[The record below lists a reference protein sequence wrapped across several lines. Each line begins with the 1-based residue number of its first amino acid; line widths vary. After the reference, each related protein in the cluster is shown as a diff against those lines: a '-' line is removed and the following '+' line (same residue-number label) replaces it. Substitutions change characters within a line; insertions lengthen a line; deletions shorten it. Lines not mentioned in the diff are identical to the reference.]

1 MQRPLP
7 CLLYL
12 QCELTSNVC
21 FQSFLRKLTVQTGYV
36 TNQVCY
42 SRQVRYNAWC
52 STSAY
57 DCSTSYAVG
66 SKTILKELFF
76 LFFNACLIFM
86 MPQSHKYHE
95 EKKEQY
101 CEKLSFQHFV
111 LKLKIALFIYTTVFR
126 SLFTPAFRSTK
137 TKKCTNYSHR
147 IIKTGVKDVHN
158 RYIIFTE
165 ASNLA
170 CLRKMFALNKRNFC
184 RQ

>member
-1 MQRPLP
+1 M
-7 CLLYL
+7 
-12 QCELTSNVC
+12 
-21 FQSFLRKLTVQTGYV
+21 
-36 TNQVCY
+36 
-42 SRQVRYNAWC
+42 
-52 STSAY
+52 
-57 DCSTSYAVG
+57 
-66 SKTILKELFF
+66 
-76 LFFNACLIFM
+76 
-86 MPQSHKYHE
+86 
-95 EKKEQY
+95 
-101 CEKLSFQHFV
+101 

-184 RQ
+184 RQWKRLMTVLYRHTASNHNALLWWLRVNDNILIPWCIDNNSLICDTISKYFYLREIVRSPLCFYVKKVIQCKIAQCKK